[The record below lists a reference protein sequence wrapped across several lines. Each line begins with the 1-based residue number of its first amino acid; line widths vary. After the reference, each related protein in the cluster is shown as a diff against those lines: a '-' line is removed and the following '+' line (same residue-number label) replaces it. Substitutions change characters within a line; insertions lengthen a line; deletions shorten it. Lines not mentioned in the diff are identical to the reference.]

1 MVAVPSGARNNPAS
15 AVLAVN
21 PADGLTVMVR
31 KSEKPPKLVN
41 VMVDVPVVL
50 GGVEIEAGLAVTP
63 KSVRL
68 ENVAP

>member
-1 MVAVPSGARNNPAS
+1 MVAVPSGTRNTPAS

-21 PADGLTVMVR
+21 PADGVTVIVR
-31 KSEKPPKLVN
+31 KSVKPPKLVK
-41 VMVDVPVVL
+41 VIVEVPVVL
-50 GGVEIEAGLAVTP
+50 GGVDIEAGVDVTP